1 VNTRRPTGS
10 PSGRRPQRQHG
21 SARPDDRQRQ
31 VGPGSRGQRDPQ
43 DLRARRPVSRP
54 DRSQQDIGTGDA
66 KRWLPAIAAGCVLL
80 VVVAAGASGRSE
92 GDSGDAVPTT
102 VASAVPLPL
111 PVDTTMTTVPT
122 IGTDTTTAPIQKT
135 QFAQP
140 LVRGAAGEEVRQLQT
155 RLTELGFVPGEID
168 GQFGSLTQ
176 QAVWA
181 YKKLIGGMTWQEL
194 DNSNNATT
202 VTNELW
208 QQMQEPIT
216 IAPRRPQGLGT
227 THVEVYLPIQVMA
240 VFADDRPIFIAH
252 ISTGELL
259 DDGVTPETFC
269 ETVMMD
275 TDANGNP
282 LDPPVEKAIC
292 AEAKTPGGMFQFTRR
307 YEGKRLGPLGGMLNP
322 VYFNYGI
329 AVHGAE
335 NVPTYPASH
344 GCVRIANALSGTFQE
359 IIDNRDR
366 IFVWGHDGKEPE
378 WYTRQESLPS
388 FNRPDPN
395 ATTTTSSTTTTT
407 VAPTTT
413 VKATTTTTTKPPAT
427 TTTVKAT
434 TTTVAPTTTT
444 APTTTAA
451 AEPAPA
457 P

>member
-1 VNTRRPTGS
+1 MTRAERSTT
-10 PSGRRPQRQHG
+10 
-21 SARPDDRQRQ
+21 D
-31 VGPGSRGQRDPQ
+31 VG
-43 DLRARRPVSRP
+43 
-54 DRSQQDIGTGDA
+54 IGDA

-80 VVVAAGASGRSE
+80 VVVAAGVSGRTE
-92 GDSGDAVPTT
+92 GDSGPEVPSSIVS
-102 VASAVPLPL
+102 VAPMPI
-111 PVDTTMTTVPT
+111 DTTTMTTIPT

-140 LVRGAAGEEVRQLQT
+140 LARGAAGEDVRQLQT

-168 GQFGSLTQ
+168 GLFGSLTQ

-181 YKKLIGGMTWQEL
+181 YKKLVGGMTWQEL
-194 DNSNNATT
+194 DDSNNATT

-216 IAPRRPQGLGT
+216 IAPRRPQGLGV
-227 THVEVYLPIQVMA
+227 THVEVYLPLQVLA
-240 VFADDRPIFIAH
+240 VFSDDRPIFIAH

-259 DDGVTPETFC
+259 EDGVTPATFC

-292 AEAKTPGGMFQFTRR
+292 AEAKTPGGMFQFNRR
-307 YEGKRLGPLGGMLNP
+307 YVGKRLGPLGGMLNP

-344 GCVRIANALSGTFQE
+344 GCVRIANALSATFQE
-359 IIDNRDR
+359 IVDNRDR

-378 WYTRQESLPS
+378 WYTREESLPS

-407 VAPTTT
+407 TVAPTTT
-413 VKATTTTTTKPPAT
+413 APAATTTKPPAT
-427 TTTVKAT
+427 TTTVRPTTTTAAPTTTTTLAPT
-434 TTTVAPTTTT
+434 TTTVAP
-444 APTTTAA
+444 AP
-451 AEPAPA
+451 PVAP
-457 P
+457 PVP